1 MALDTIA
8 DRYAEAYFAQA
19 HDDRRL
25 PEALAEMQVLRQA
38 MLHTPR
44 LEAFLANPEIDTAEK
59 RALLARA
66 FGQLSAQ
73 TLNLVALLIAN
84 GRSHYLAAV
93 AEAFEARWLASQGV
107 QRVTIQSAR
116 PLSSSVVTQIRQRV
130 EQLLQARLEVQ
141 ATVEPQLLGG
151 VRILVGDREL
161 DGSLRRRLHDLRQQW
176 LHPSG
181 TGSLSLS

>member
-19 HDDRRL
+19 RDDRRL
-25 PEALAEMQVLRQA
+25 PEALTELQALRQA
-38 MLHTPR
+38 IVHAPR
-44 LEAFLANPEIDTAEK
+44 LAAFLASPEVETAEK
-59 RALLARA
+59 RAVLERV

-84 GRSHYLAAV
+84 GRSHYLPSV
-93 AEAFEARWLASQGV
+93 GEAFEARWLAAQGV

-116 PLSSSVVTQIRQRV
+116 PLSSSVVTQIRRRV
-130 EQLLQARLEVQ
+130 EALLHARLEVQ
-141 ATVEPQLLGG
+141 TAVDLTLLGG

-176 LHPSG
+176 LSARVA
-181 TGSLSLS
+181 